1 MQEPVK
7 VKNSSPKSLSA
18 NCRPAVY
25 QQLTDSWPTANR
37 HILVLATYL
46 LPGNVAMQRPC
57 RGGSPMSPIWI
68 LKRLVSVFINACH
81 LLSALMSLSQFGR
94 GRLPLVAISFY
105 TLLLL
110 FGSYRLSQ
118 FTLAGP
124 ICTNLALWLC
134 GYAGKCQL
142 MWVRAYLPTTHFT
155 YCHVVIVLESYI
167 KRVETVFN

>member
-1 MQEPVK
+1 M
-7 VKNSSPKSLSA
+7 KNSSPKSLSA
-18 NCRPAVY
+18 DCRYTVGQLSASWVY
-25 QQLTDSWPTANR
+25 QQLSDSWPTANR
-37 HILVLATYL
+37 HIFILATYL

-57 RGGSPMSPIWI
+57 RGWGGSPMSPVWI

-94 GRLPLVAISFY
+94 GRLSLVVISFY

-110 FGSYRLSQ
+110 SGSCRLSQ

-142 MWVRAYLPTTHFT
+142 MWVCAYMPTTHFT
-155 YCHVVIVLESYI
+155 YCHVTSL
-167 KRVETVFN
+167 F